1 MHLHSSLGQNHYSE
15 VDVTLALFIDK
26 PVATFSDNVREFK
39 AIELE
44 NSTERF
50 STLIGKGGFGQVFRE
65 IFHHL
70 PIAVKL
76 LNKVCT
82 SLSLY

>member
-44 NSTERF
+44 KST
-50 STLIGKGGFGQVFRE
+50 E
-65 IFHHL
+65 IFH
-70 PIAVKL
+70 IDWKRRVW
-76 LNKVCT
+76 T
-82 SLSLY
+82 GF

>member
-44 NSTERF
+44 KSTERF
-50 STLIGKGGFGQVFRE
+50 STLIGKGGFGQVFRG

-76 LNKVCT
+76 LNRVCT
-82 SLSLY
+82 SLKLY